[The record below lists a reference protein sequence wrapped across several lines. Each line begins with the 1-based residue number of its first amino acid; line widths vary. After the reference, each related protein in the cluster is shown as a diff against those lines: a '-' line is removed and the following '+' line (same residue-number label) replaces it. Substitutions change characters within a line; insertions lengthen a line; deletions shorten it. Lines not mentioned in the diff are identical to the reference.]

1 MDVNFSESDK
11 MLTILTPDLGKIS
24 CVAKGARR
32 IKSRMLASSQLFA
45 FSNFILYKSNGDT
58 YYINSSELIES
69 FYNIRNDLDSLNCAM
84 ECTKF
89 LKDNIQENQNSIFIL
104 KLLLN
109 TIYLLSTSNK
119 NTDIIRNVFLIKA
132 ICILGYTPLFFSC
145 GGCGGKETLNY
156 FDFKESSLKCE
167 KCSESKEVKLS
178 DSAVIA
184 IRYIIKSDLKKLF
197 SFKISEEVLNEIE
210 LFRKLYI
217 ENKINKN

>member
-1 MDVNFSESDK
+1 MEVNFSESDK

-32 IKSRMLASSQLFA
+32 IKSRVLASSQLFA
-45 FSNFILYKSNGDT
+45 FSDFILYKGSGDT

-84 ECTKF
+84 ECMKF
-89 LKDNIQENQNSIFIL
+89 LKDNIQENQNSISIL

-119 NTDIIRNVFLIKA
+119 DKDIIKNVFLIKT
-132 ICILGYTPLFFSC
+132 ICILGYTPIFFSC
-145 GGCGGKETLNY
+145 GNCGRKDSLNY
-156 FDFKESSLKCE
+156 FDIKESCLKCAE
-167 KCSESKEVKLS
+167 CSDQKEIKLS
-178 DSAVIA
+178 DSAVVA

-197 SFKISEEVLNEIE
+197 SFKISEEVLKEIE

-217 ENKINKN
+217 EDKINKN